1 MKITI
6 TEQQYKILVED
17 AQIEPSKTAVKNICT
32 AEKFCSSQGKITFG
46 QLRALV
52 EAGKK
57 ERLLKH
63 IGEGG
68 FKAMIRIV
76 PWFLPQAA
84 IAGFIGSTARALN
97 KLFKPALT
105 ETESYKTWWGKV
117 VLKSFKLSEGEL
129 NLEDPFSRI
138 FFISDGLMTMLDDKY
153 KVKFANHISD
163 IASSMDD
170 NTEVP
175 ELFVENE
182 LRKWINDKFFLDPPL
197 PEKIIQ

>member
-1 MKITI
+1 MRILI
-6 TEQQYKILVED
+6 NESQYKRIVENT
-17 AQIEPSKTAVKNICT
+17 EPSKTAVKNICT

-52 EAGKK
+52 DAGKK
-57 ERLLKH
+57 ERLAKH

-68 FKAMIRIV
+68 FKALIRII
-76 PWFLPQAA
+76 PWFLPQVA
-84 IAGFIGSTARALN
+84 IAGFIGSTARAMN

-129 NLEDPFSRI
+129 NLSDPFSRI
-138 FFISDGLMTMLDDKY
+138 FFISDGLMTMMDDKY
-153 KVKFANHISD
+153 KIKFATHISD
-163 IASSMDD
+163 IANSMDD
-170 NTEVP
+170 STEVP

-182 LRKWINDKFFLDPPL
+182 LRKWVNEKFFLDPPL
-197 PEKIIQ
+197 PEKSIQ

>member
-1 MKITI
+1 MKIYI
-6 TEQQYKILVED
+6 TENQYNRLLED
-17 AQIEPSKTAVKNICT
+17 VEPSKTAVRNICT

-52 EAGKK
+52 DAGKK
-57 ERLLKH
+57 ERLFKH

-68 FKAMIRIV
+68 FKAMIRII
-76 PWFLPQAA
+76 PWFLPQVA
-84 IAGFIGSTARALN
+84 IAGFIGSTARAMN

-117 VLKSFKLSEGEL
+117 VLKSFKMSEGEL

-138 FFISDGLMTMLDDKY
+138 FFISDGLMTMMDDKY
-153 KVKFANHISD
+153 KIKFANHISD
-163 IASSMDD
+163 IASSMND
-170 NTEVP
+170 NDEVP

-182 LRKWINDKFFLDPPL
+182 LRKWTNEKFFLDPPL
-197 PEKIIQ
+197 PPKVIQ

>member
-1 MKITI
+1 MKILI
-6 TEQQYKILVED
+6 NESQYVRLMED
-17 AQIEPSKTAVKNICT
+17 VDVEPSKTAIKNICT
-32 AEKFCSSQGKITFG
+32 VEKFCSTQGKITFG

-52 EAGKK
+52 EEGKK

-68 FKAMIRIV
+68 FKAMIRLV
-76 PWFLPQAA
+76 PWFFPQIA
-84 IAGFIGSTARALN
+84 IAGFIGSTARAMN

-153 KVKFANHISD
+153 KIKFANYISD
-163 IASSMDD
+163 VASSMNDD
-170 NTEVP
+170 EEVP

-182 LRKWINDKFFLDPPL
+182 LRKWVNEKFFLDPPL
-197 PEKIIQ
+197 PPKTIQ

>member
-6 TEQQYKILVED
+6 TEQQSKILVED

-52 EAGKK
+52 DAGKK
-57 ERLLKH
+57 ERLFKH

-76 PWFLPQAA
+76 PWFLPQVA

-117 VLKSFKLSEGEL
+117 VLKSFKLPEGEL

-163 IASSMDD
+163 IAASMDD

-182 LRKWINDKFFLDPPL
+182 LRKWVNDKFFLDPPL
-197 PEKIIQ
+197 PEKTIQ

>member
-1 MKITI
+1 M
-6 TEQQYKILVED
+6 KILVTERQYSKIMED
-17 AQIEPSKTAVKNICT
+17 VEPSKTAVKNICT

-52 EAGKK
+52 DAGKR
-57 ERLLKH
+57 ERLAKH

-68 FKAMIRIV
+68 FKAMIRLI
-76 PWFLPQAA
+76 PWFLPQVA
-84 IAGFIGSTARALN
+84 IAGFIGSTARALH
-97 KLFKPALT
+97 KLFNPLLT

-129 NLEDPFSRI
+129 SLEDPFSRI
-138 FFISDGLMTMLDDKY
+138 FYISDGLMTMLDDKY
-153 KVKFANHISD
+153 KVKFASHISEV
-163 IASSMDD
+163 ANSMDD

-182 LRKWINDKFFLDPPL
+182 LRKWVNDKFFLDPPL
-197 PEKIIQ
+197 QPKKIQ

>member
-52 EAGKK
+52 DAGKK
-57 ERLLKH
+57 ERLFKH

-76 PWFLPQAA
+76 PWFLPQVA

-163 IASSMDD
+163 IAASMDD

-182 LRKWINDKFFLDPPL
+182 LRKWVNDKFFLDPPL
-197 PEKIIQ
+197 PEKTIQ